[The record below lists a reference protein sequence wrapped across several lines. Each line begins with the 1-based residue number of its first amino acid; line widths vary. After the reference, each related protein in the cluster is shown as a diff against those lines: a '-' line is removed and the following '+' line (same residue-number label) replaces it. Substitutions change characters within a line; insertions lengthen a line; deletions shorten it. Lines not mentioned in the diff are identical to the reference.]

1 MTDADVRGYRLEMYR
16 DPEDGSWVAEV
27 PDLPGCVAGGE
38 TAEEAVEMVADAIEA
53 WVEAASASG
62 RAIPLPRAV
71 DEEHSG
77 RFLLR
82 VPRKLHAQLARI
94 ARREGVSLNTYCA
107 TALAEAVGSAETR
120 RAFVT
125 TRFADVTADEHS
137 QTIRFLSAAG
147 ASQNAALYQAGVA
160 RGPDV
165 STARTG
171 TIAFPASMQTTGKGV
186 TQ

>member
-1 MTDADVRGYRLEMYR
+1 MTDADVRGYRLDMYR

-27 PDLPGCVAGGE
+27 PDLPGCVAGGQ

-53 WVEAASASG
+53 WVDAASASG

-71 DEEHSG
+71 DEEYSG

-82 VPRKLHAQLARI
+82 VPRKLHARLAGA
-94 ARREGVSLNTYCA
+94 AREDGVSLNTYCA
-107 TALAEAVGSAETR
+107 TALAEAIGVAETR

-125 TRFADVTADEHS
+125 TRFAAVTVDANVQMLFPSVVRAPD
-137 QTIRFLSAAG
+137 
-147 ASQNAALYQAGVA
+147 NAALYQARVA
-160 RGPDV
+160 LGMDLTKTRI
-165 STARTG
+165 G
-171 TIAFPASMQTTGKGV
+171 TIADPAVMQTTGKGM

>member
-53 WVEAASASG
+53 WVEAASANR
-62 RAIPLPRAV
+62 RAVPLPRPV
-71 DEEHSG
+71 DDEYSG

-82 VPRKLHAQLARI
+82 VTRRLHAQLARA
-94 ARREGVSLNTYCA
+94 ARREGVSLNAYCS
-107 TALAEAVGSAETR
+107 TALAESIGADETR
-120 RAFVT
+120 QAFVT
-125 TRFADVTADEHS
+125 TRFAALTALAEQPASTAPSVRVTE
-137 QTIRFLSAAG
+137 T
-147 ASQNAALYQAGVA
+147 AALFQIVGEHWWDVKRPRTSTTALPAMMQPAGKE
-160 RGPDV
+160 
-165 STARTG
+165 
-171 TIAFPASMQTTGKGV
+171 I